1 MSDVVKSVKQGLTEA
16 LAHAQGKET
25 GAVVHEIAV
34 DDPNVTAIREKTGL
48 SQPEFA
54 ASISVSLGTLRGWEQ
69 GRRRPTGPARVLLAL
84 IDKRPTIVRDE
95 LAA

>member
-1 MSDVVKSVKQGLTEA
+1 MSNAFKSLKRGLTEA
-16 LAHAQGKET
+16 LAHAKGEDV
-25 GAVVHEIAV
+25 GAVVHDVAV
-34 DDPNVTAIREKTGL
+34 DDPNVAAIREKPGL

>member
-1 MSDVVKSVKQGLTEA
+1 MSNAFRSLKRGLTEA
-16 LAHAQGKET
+16 LAHAKGEDV
-25 GAVVHEIAV
+25 GAVVHDVAV
-34 DDPNVTAIREKTGL
+34 DDPNVAAIREKTGL